1 LLISYSSLISDKI
14 DEPNAKK
21 SKGESGDGPGLETEP
36 GPGVG
41 SGDEPAEVRPESETV
56 LKSDYE
62 VEDGPS
68 LEVTSRDSEVGPEVV
83 LRPQVGPQVEPEL
96 GPQVSEPKKDR
107 SGVRRNSSTKPK
119 YVFDTDGDDV
129 GEKVDK
135 RVDKSNKK
143 VDKSNKKVDK
153 SNKKVDK
160 SEESDEDFMMED
172 VDESESKKKSKKMAT
187 KKSKKKSMKN

>member
-1 LLISYSSLISDKI
+1 LFISYSSLISDKI

-68 LEVTSRDSEVGPEVV
+68 LEVTSRDSEVGLEVGPQV
-83 LRPQVGPQVEPEL
+83 EPQVGPQVEPGL

-119 YVFDTDGDDV
+119 YVFDTDEDDV

-135 RVDKSNKK
+135 K
-143 VDKSNKKVDK
+143 VDKSD
-153 SNKKVDK
+153 
-160 SEESDEDFMMED
+160 ESDEDFMMED
-172 VDESESKKKSKKMAT
+172 VDEAESKKKSKKMAT